1 MRAGSVLRTIAP
13 AAALGAVLALPP
25 ACGTSA
31 VGVDACKQVESARC
45 QAASAC
51 GVSLEPPYHTAGSDQ
66 DACIRFYDV
75 ACLHGL
81 ASGSDPGPA
90 AVSACVAAIS
100 SHPCAA
106 GGPNLVLHP
115 EQAPGSACAW
125 LVPPASTPAA
135 DAAAEAAE
143 GGDAAS
149 E

>member
-1 MRAGSVLRTIAP
+1 MRARSVVRTVGP

-25 ACGTSA
+25 ACGSGAT
-31 VGVDACKQVESARC
+31 GVEACKQVESARC

-51 GVSLEPPYHTAGSDQ
+51 GLSLEPPYHTAGSDA

-81 ASGSDPGPA
+81 AGGSDPGTA

-100 SHPCAA
+100 SHPCAP

-115 EQAPGSACAW
+115 EQAPGAACAW
-125 LVPPASTPAA
+125 LVPPTSTPVA

-143 GGDAAS
+143 AGDAAG

>member
-1 MRAGSVLRTIAP
+1 MRAASGLRTVGL
-13 AAALGAVLALPP
+13 AAALGAALALAF

-31 VGVDACKQVESARC
+31 VGVDACKQIESARC

-51 GVSLEPPYHTAGSDQ
+51 GVSLEPPYHTAGSDV

-81 ASGSDPGPA
+81 VGGSDPGQA

-100 SHPCAA
+100 GHPCAPD
-106 GGPNLVLHP
+106 GGPPNLVLSP
-115 EQAPGSACAW
+115 EKDPACSW
-125 LVPPASTPAA
+125 LEPPASTPPA

-143 GGDAAS
+143 NGDAAGG
-149 E
+149 

>member
-1 MRAGSVLRTIAP
+1 MLARSVLRSVGP

-51 GVSLEPPYHTAGSDQ
+51 GVSLEPPYHTAGSDV
-66 DACIRFYDV
+66 DACVRFYDV

-81 ASGSDPGPA
+81 ASGTDPGPT

-100 SHPCAA
+100 SHPCAP

-115 EQAPGSACAW
+115 EEAPGSACAW
-125 LVPPASTPAA
+125 LVPPASAPVA

>member
-1 MRAGSVLRTIAP
+1 MRAGSVLRNVGP

-25 ACGTSA
+25 ACGSSG

-51 GVSLEPPYHTAGSDQ
+51 GVSLEPPYHTAGSDV

-75 ACLHGL
+75 ACMHGL
-81 ASGSDPGPA
+81 AGGSDPGQA

-100 SHPCAA
+100 SQPCAP

-115 EQAPGSACAW
+115 EKAPGSVCSW
-125 LVPPASTPAA
+125 LVPPTSTPAA

-143 GGDAAS
+143 GGDAPS